1 MRLCA
6 RRKQKSAQLPRA
18 GKCGIL
24 AVKFRGRGMQLES
37 EETMPGWTQIL
48 LLLVIIL
55 ILFGGANKLPQLARS
70 LGKSLGEFKKGRVE
84 AEKELD
90 EAINEKDAK
99 SVAKN
104 ATAKGAETEAS

>member
-1 MRLCA
+1 
-6 RRKQKSAQLPRA
+6 
-18 GKCGIL
+18 
-24 AVKFRGRGMQLES
+24 
-37 EETMPGWTQIL
+37 MPGWTQIL

-104 ATAKGAETEAS
+104 AAAKGAETEAS